1 MIIVLPLSNIWDT
14 PVSDRF
20 MFLELC
26 CTLIEEYKGS
36 FDKKKRKRER
46 MKEREREKLLKICG
60 NYGNIYKMSWPTFP
74 FTDKFANQLEPLR
87 NQPYSSSFHINHQA
101 YPF

>member
-1 MIIVLPLSNIWDT
+1 MTQGRDVLSVEFVT
-14 PVSDRF
+14 P
-20 MFLELC
+20 ET
-26 CTLIEEYKGS
+26 TLAC

-74 FTDKFANQLEPLR
+74 FTDKFANQLKPLR